1 MFSQR
6 KVWIG
11 VLGVLLAISLT
22 SNASAGCKITIS
34 VNNTGTAALTVDWDE
49 SKVKTKG
56 GLWKK
61 IKGGKN
67 TVAPGATESH
77 VYTAT
82 FNCDANRRY
91 QIFTEQGDSDQ
102 TTYIPSSSTWTTDS
116 SPTVSI
122 SYP

>member
-1 MFSQR
+1 MFSKR
-6 KVWIG
+6 NIWIG
-11 VLGVLLAISLT
+11 VLSVLLTISVA
-22 SNASAGCKITIS
+22 SKASAGCKITIS
-34 VNNTGTAALTVDWDE
+34 VHNTGSAQLTVDWDE
-49 SKVKTKG
+49 SKVKSKG
-56 GLWKK
+56 GLWTK

-67 TVAPGATESH
+67 TVASGATESH

-102 TTYIPSSSTWTTDS
+102 TTYIPSSSGWTTDS
-116 SPTVSI
+116 SPTVNI